1 MTRAAVDGALR
12 VRLLGGLSVD
22 GVGEHDVGS
31 RKGRTLLKVLALSRG
46 RAVSTDRLAEILWG
60 DQPPSRPAD
69 QVAVLVSRLRRVV
82 GAERLPRTDA
92 GYALHCD
99 WLDADELAARVAEAA
114 DALDGGRLAA
124 ARAAAAAALTLAR
137 GELLPEEEG
146 EWVEAERAAA
156 AALVGSAR
164 RIGAEAAALAGD
176 HAAAG
181 ALAEQA
187 LAHDPSDEASLR
199 ILMRAHTAAGRRA
212 AALAAYARVRLYLA
226 EELGVSPTA
235 DTEVLHDAILSG
247 IDEPGAAVGR
257 AGPGEGSAPA
267 TRAGTPGSETL
278 SHRRLGSPPAL
289 VGRAAELAALDRS
302 LAEATSGRSPAV
314 LVEGEAGVGKSALLA
329 AWRDRIPAGVLVLS
343 GRADELGRDLPL
355 QPVADALAAHLVLL
369 SPAERAFVLGPDA
382 DALRPLLGVDLAGFP
397 AAAPRPTVS
406 GPAPAPMPATVVVDH
421 AGGQANLFAA
431 LTATIARLRRTTAN
445 SHSGGHDPGGGD
457 DRTTVVVIDDLHA
470 AGDATRRWLAFAVR
484 RLPRLLV
491 VGAARPGGV
500 VVADATRMSLGPL
513 DQRAVAELV
522 GADRA
527 ADVHAR
533 TGGLPLLVAALK
545 EAMDGGS
552 DETGAVSVAG
562 AVERRVAALGD
573 AAATVRAAAVL
584 GPVIDLDLLADVTGA
599 DAGDL
604 LVHLEAAAAAGL
616 LADSGGFR
624 FRHEL
629 EREALEASTGRTR
642 RSLLHREA
650 AHCLAARPRPD
661 PVAVALHA
669 RLGGD
674 ADLAIRWYV
683 TAARAA
689 EARFDLPIAEG
700 YLDAALELGRAADA
714 LVERARVRMA
724 GNELEE
730 AATDAAAAVE
740 VGGGARALEV
750 AGWVA
755 YYRRRYTDAL
765 AFADEALL
773 RAADPDLRVSCLAL
787 GARVLHGAGALP
799 EGASR
804 LEEAMAIDAS
814 PGVRGLAAVWL
825 SHARLHQGRAV
836 EADTLSSRALV
847 DPDALAH
854 PFAPLHGRFA
864 RVIALGHQGR
874 LVQALAAADDFDA
887 AVARAGATGERFV
900 GPAAN
905 ARAWLLRWSGRGEDA
920 GELNQHAVELT
931 DPLGPR
937 AEAWYSGMLDLA
949 DGHLLAGDAD
959 RAAAVAARLRGIES
973 WDGTMAWHQRH
984 RWKLLLARL
993 ALLAGDAAQAAAL
1006 AADVAADAAA
1016 RGAHRYQ
1023 VLASAVAVLA
1033 EPDRAR
1039 AGGDAAGVLSAVD
1052 TVHRLAACA
1061 GLEGWS
1067 VLASMADATGVD
1079 RWRTE
1084 AHRRAAALVSAS
1096 PHPDDTR
1103 TLVARFLG

>member
-22 GVGEHDVGS
+22 GVSEHDLGS

-46 RAVSTDRLAEILWG
+46 RAVSTDRLAEILWA

-69 QVAVLVSRLRRVV
+69 QVAVLVSRLRRVL
-82 GAERLPRTDA
+82 GQDRLSRTDA

-99 WLDADELAARVAEAA
+99 WLDVDELAARVAEAA
-114 DALDGGRLAA
+114 EALDGGRLAA

-137 GELLPEEEG
+137 GDLLPEEAG
-146 EWVEAERAAA
+146 EWVEADRVAVAAM
-156 AALVGSAR
+156 VGSAR

-176 HAAAG
+176 QAAAG

-187 LAHDPSDEASLR
+187 LALDPSDEASLR
-199 ILMRAHTAAGRRA
+199 ILMRAHATAGRPA
-212 AALAAYARVRLYLA
+212 AALAAFARVRTYLA

-235 DTEVLHDAILSG
+235 ATEALHGAILSG
-247 IDEPGAAVGR
+247 IDDAGAD
-257 AGPGEGSAPA
+257 
-267 TRAGTPGSETL
+267 AGTPGPGDGTMTATTAGRPDSL
-278 SHRRLGSPPAL
+278 ASARHRFASPPAL
-289 VGRAAELAALDRS
+289 VGRVAELATLDGAFADAAAGHS
-302 LAEATSGRSPAV
+302 VAV
-314 LVEGEAGVGKSALLA
+314 LVEGEPGVGKSALLA
-329 AWRDRIPAGVLVLS
+329 AWRSRVPPDVLVRS

-369 SPAERAFVLGPDA
+369 SPADRASVLGSDA
-382 DALRPLLGVDLAGFP
+382 PALHPLLGVLAGSP
-397 AAAPRPTVS
+397 TQAAPNS
-406 GPAPAPMPATVVVDH
+406 GAEAAPASVATIVVDH

-431 LTATIARLRRTTAN
+431 LTATIDRLRRTA
-445 SHSGGHDPGGGD
+445 SPP
-457 DRTTVVVIDDLHA
+457 DRAGEDGVAVIVIDDLHA

-491 VGAARPGGV
+491 VAATRPGGAV
-500 VVADATRMSLGPL
+500 MAEATSISLGSL
-513 DQRAVAELV
+513 DERAVAQLV

-527 ADVHAR
+527 GYVHAR
-533 TGGLPLLVAALK
+533 TGGLPLLVTALK
-545 EAMDGGS
+545 EASDDGS
-552 DETGAVSVAG
+552 DETGAVSIAE
-562 AVERRVAALGD
+562 AVERRVGALDEAAG
-573 AAATVRAAAVL
+573 TIRTAAVL

-599 DAGDL
+599 PAGDL

-616 LADSGGFR
+616 LVDTDGFR

-629 EREALEASTGRTR
+629 ERAALEASTSTTR
-642 RSLLHREA
+642 RALLHRDA
-650 AHCLAARPRPD
+650 ARCLAARPQPD
-661 PVAVALHA
+661 PVVVAVHA
-669 RLGGD
+669 QQGGE
-674 ADLAIRWYV
+674 ADLAVRWYV
-683 TAARAA
+683 AAARAA

-700 YLDAALELGRAADA
+700 YLDAALELGPAPDA
-714 LVERARVRMA
+714 LVERAALRMA
-724 GNELEE
+724 TQRLDE
-730 AATDAAAAVE
+730 AAADAAAAVE

-804 LEEAMAIDAS
+804 LEEAIAIDAS

-825 SHARLHQGRAV
+825 SHARLHQGRPV
-836 EADTLSSRALV
+836 EAESLSSRALV

-854 PFAPLHGRFA
+854 PFASLHGRFA

-874 LVQALAAADDFDA
+874 LVQALASADAFDA
-887 AVARAGATGERFV
+887 AVVRGGATADRFV

-905 ARAWLLRWSGRGEDA
+905 ARAWLLRWSGRGAEAD
-920 GELNQHAVELT
+920 ELNQRAVDLT
-931 DPLGPR
+931 DPVGPR
-937 AEAWYSGMLDLA
+937 AEAWYSGMLDVA
-949 DGHLLAGDAD
+949 DGRLLAGDAD
-959 RAAAVAARLRGIES
+959 GAAAVADRLWGIDS

-984 RWKLLLARL
+984 RWNLLRARL
-993 ALLAGDAAQAAAL
+993 ALLDGDAARAAAL
-1006 AADVAADAAA
+1006 AAEVAADAAA

-1023 VLASAVAVLA
+1023 VLASAVALVA
-1033 EPDRAR
+1033 EPQRAR
-1039 AGGDAAGVLSAVD
+1039 SPAPSDAAGVLSAAD
-1052 TVHRLAACA
+1052 TVDGLAVCA

-1067 VLASMADATGVD
+1067 VVASMADAAAVD
-1079 RWRTE
+1079 PWRVE
-1084 AHRRAAALVSAS
+1084 ARRRAGALVSAS
-1096 PHPDDTR
+1096 PHPEQTGA
-1103 TLVARFLG
+1103 LVARLLG